1 MTGLAERAAAWL
13 AELRCEDLPAD
24 IVADAKLRILDTLGL
39 ILGATASPIGRAVR
53 AGALA
58 MGQGDEARMLGYGDR
73 TTAMAA
79 ALVNGT
85 LAHAAD
91 FDDTHNRSV
100 MHASAPT
107 VATAM
112 ALIGPCALSG
122 RELIAVVAG
131 GIELN
136 CRLGMVTPGAFH
148 RSGFHP
154 TGVIGALVAAMMAG
168 RLYGLAPRV
177 TASAVGIAGSQAAG
191 LLEAYEDGSWAKTLH
206 PGWAGHCGIAAALLA
221 RAGFTGPASVLE
233 GRFGVYRAHVQDP
246 RTPIELTRITDR
258 LGTQW
263 EARENSFKPYPC
275 AHAIHPFIDAAIGLH
290 AGGLRAAQID
300 RVSLPLSPYLMP
312 VIAEPRAAKLRP
324 VTPTHA
330 RASLAF
336 CVAAALVHG
345 RFDETLLDDAALAD
359 SAVLELA
366 GRIDCVP
373 DPSPPPSGQ
382 FRGIVEVA
390 TRDGRRVA
398 GRLDHNRGSRENP
411 MSRAELEAKFRAGAA
426 VVFDAARADAI
437 IAAIDG
443 LEAAGDAAALVRL
456 CVP

>member
-1 MTGLAERAAAWL
+1 MTTYAQRAAAWL
-13 AELRCEDLPAD
+13 TALRCDDLPDD

-39 ILGATASPIGRAVR
+39 ILGATASPIGVAVR

-58 MGQGDEARMLGYGDR
+58 MGQGSEARILGYGDR
-73 TTAMAA
+73 ATAMAA

-112 ALIGPCALSG
+112 ALIGPCAMSG
-122 RELIAVVAG
+122 RDLLAIVAG

-154 TGVIGALVAAMMAG
+154 TGVIGALVSAMIAG
-168 RLYGLAPRV
+168 RLYGLTPRV

-233 GRFGVYRAHVQDP
+233 GRFGIYRSHVQDP
-246 RTPIELTRITDR
+246 AAPIMLERIVEG
-258 LGTQW
+258 LGTHW

-275 AHAIHPFIDAAIGLH
+275 AHAIHPFIDVAIDMH
-290 AGGLRAAQID
+290 REGLRAEQVA
-300 RVSLPLSPYLMP
+300 RVTLPLSPYLMP
-312 VIAEPRAAKLRP
+312 VIAEPRMAKLRP
-324 VTPTHA
+324 ATPTHA

-336 CVAAALVHG
+336 CVAAALMHG
-345 RFDETLLDDAALAD
+345 RFDEGSLSEPALAD
-359 SAVLELA
+359 PATLDLA
-366 GRIDCVP
+366 ARITCIP
-373 DPSPPPSGQ
+373 DPAPPAAGQ
-382 FRGIVEVA
+382 FRGIVTVE
-390 TRDGRRVA
+390 TRDGAKRE
-398 GRLDHNRGSRENP
+398 GRLEHNRGSRENP
-411 MSRAELEAKFRAGAA
+411 MSRAELEAKFTTGAG
-426 VVFDAARADAI
+426 VVFEPARIARIIATIEGLDACPDAAT
-437 IAAIDG
+437 
-443 LEAAGDAAALVRL
+443 LLTL